1 MGAVDGL
8 RPAISE
14 LPAIDHHAHL
24 LARPDVGHGLADV
37 LTESSAT
44 AQIGAVREHP
54 AYHRALRDLGDVL
67 GIEPSE
73 EALADARR
81 SDFTGHVARLLDDCR
96 LEAMFVDDGFRPAG
110 AISLTEHAAL
120 VGCPV
125 RRIVRIETEA
135 EAASVGGPTLA
146 ECRARLQ
153 QAITDALADGAIGLK
168 TIAAYRCG
176 LDLPTP
182 SPNAAARAYDT
193 WQLSGSTR
201 LQDATLVSLFLADAL
216 EAAGEA
222 VPLQVHSGIGDRDQ
236 MLTRADPAL
245 LQPHIDRGMLSQTTV
260 VLLHC
265 YPFVRRAGYL
275 ASIYPNV
282 NLDLSLAIT
291 LLPHRGPG
299 LVSEALE
306 LAPPTKLLFASDAS
320 RLPEMFTLGTRWW
333 RESLARALGAI
344 VDDDFTDEARALD
357 WARLILADNTRRIYR
372 YDEHASNTDG

>member
-1 MGAVDGL
+1 MTAIDGL

-24 LARPDVGHGLADV
+24 LARPDARNGLAGV
-37 LTESSAT
+37 LTESDEP
-44 AQIGAVREHP
+44 AQLGAAREHP
-54 AYHRALRDLGDVL
+54 AYHRALRDLADML
-67 GIEPSE
+67 GTKPSE
-73 EALADARR
+73 EALAAARCN
-81 SDFTGHVARLLDDCR
+81 DFSGHVARLLDHCR

-110 AISLTEHAAL
+110 AISLAEHAAL

-135 EAASVGGPTLA
+135 EAASAGGPPLA
-146 ECRARLQ
+146 ECRARFQ
-153 QAITDALADGAIGLK
+153 QTIADAFAQGAIGLK

-182 SPNAAARAYDT
+182 SPDVAAGAYDT
-193 WQLSGSTR
+193 WQHSGSSR
-201 LQDATLVSLFLADAL
+201 LQDAKLVSLFLADAL
-216 EAAGEA
+216 DAAGEG

-236 MLTRADPAL
+236 MLTGADPAL
-245 LQPHIDRGMLSQTTV
+245 LQPHIDRGMLAQTPV

-265 YPFVRRAGYL
+265 YPFVRHAGYL

-291 LLPHRGPG
+291 LLPHRGPN
-299 LVSEALE
+299 LVAEALE

-320 RLPEMFTLGTRWW
+320 RLPEMFTLSTRWW
-333 RESLARALGAI
+333 RESLARALGSL
-344 VDDDFTDEARALD
+344 VDDGFADEPCALH
-357 WARLILADNTRRIYR
+357 WAQLILADNARRIYS
-372 YDEHASNTDG
+372 YDGTS